1 MGYLKDKVSVD
12 TGSNV
17 GVAEYQIVAGVTN
30 ANSNR
35 VFDIEVLHFEVD
47 KTLLGNLPP
56 RSRFAAGDL
65 TDQLLGH
72 S

>member
-35 VFDIEVLHFEVD
+35 VFDIEVLHF
-47 KTLLGNLPP
+47 
-56 RSRFAAGDL
+56 
-65 TDQLLGH
+65 
-72 S
+72 